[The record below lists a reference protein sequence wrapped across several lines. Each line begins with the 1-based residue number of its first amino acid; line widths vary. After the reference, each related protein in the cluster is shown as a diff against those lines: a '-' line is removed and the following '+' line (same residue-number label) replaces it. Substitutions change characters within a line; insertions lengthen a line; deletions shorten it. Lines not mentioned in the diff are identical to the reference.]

1 MAQAARL
8 AITHL
13 RQLLVGDDT
22 LAAECA
28 AIAQK
33 NGLDVPA
40 LWADTVL
47 DFHIAPE
54 LAEKGTPVKYPVV
67 YVYCDRVH
75 NKLHEKFR
83 TFSGTADLNI
93 EIRVSHDHADELQ
106 AMLQLYVEAV
116 TNVIDG
122 RRGTWSREIFHAGD
136 YEIAFGP
143 VKRGGRNF
151 LQTARV
157 KLQVFISAA

>member
-8 AITHL
+8 AVTEL
-13 RQLLVGDDT
+13 CQLLIGEDR
-22 LAAECA
+22 LASECLTA
-28 AIAQK
+28 AQ
-33 NGLDVPA
+33 NYGLDVPA
-40 LWADTVL
+40 LRADNVL

-54 LAEKGTPVKYPVV
+54 LAEKGTSIKYPVA
-67 YVYCDRVH
+67 YVYCDRVQ

-83 TFSGTADLNI
+83 TFSGTADLNV
-93 EIRVSHDHADELQ
+93 EIRVSHDHAEELQ

-116 TNVIDG
+116 TSVLDQK
-122 RRGTWSREIFHAGD
+122 RGTWSREIFHAGD
-136 YEIAFGP
+136 YEVAFGP
-143 VKRGGRNF
+143 VKRGGKNF